1 VAIETPALMRH
12 LQLHHVSGIER
23 HMGVSTD
30 RSHDRA
36 LRDCDVVKDAAILQR
51 DRDHMQVFTRLG
63 LIEQNLRKLLR
74 QRVQDNPTSNRG
86 FKMRASPSKSRIP
99 VRIAQIDSFL
109 HAHVQLR
116 IFERNKVVCQKRKQ
130 SSGPVRTRGK
140 VNRRRPKRANLY
152 AKKWSIFA
160 KENMAR
166 VRPNKPSQSDY
177 RKRVERV

>member
-1 VAIETPALMRH
+1 
-12 LQLHHVSGIER
+12 
-23 HMGVSTD
+23 MGVAAD
-30 RSHDRA
+30 RGHNRA
-36 LRDCDVVKDAAILQR
+36 LRDRNIFKDAAILQR
-51 DRDHMQVFTRLG
+51 DRDHMQVLTGLG

-74 QRVQDNPTSNRG
+74 QRVQDDPTFNRG

-99 VRIAQIDSFL
+99 VRIAQIGSFL

-140 VNRRRPKRANLY
+140 VKRRRPKRANLY

-166 VRPNKPSQSDY
+166 VRLNKPSQSDY